1 LEVGDVVTKVGDR
14 GIASGDDLVGAI
26 QSSTVGQPLTMTVI
40 RNSIEQT
47 LSATVGEQ
55 P

>member
-1 LEVGDVVTKVGDR
+1 MTKVGDR

-26 QSSTVGQPLTMTVI
+26 QSSTAGQSLTLTVV
-40 RNSIEQT
+40 RNGIEQT
-47 LSATVGEQ
+47 VTATVGEQ